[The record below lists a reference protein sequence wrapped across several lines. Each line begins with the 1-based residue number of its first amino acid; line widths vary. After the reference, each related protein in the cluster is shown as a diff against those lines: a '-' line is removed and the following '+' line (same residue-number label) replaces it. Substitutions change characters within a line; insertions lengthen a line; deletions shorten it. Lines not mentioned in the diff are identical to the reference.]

1 MTLFERSP
9 GVSELSRLSANV
21 PSAAAVWTSPR
32 TQVWMWTSLTAAS
45 VAGPWLRPFVVTL
58 RWSRITEIL
67 WGQHQ
72 HLLATTGLS
81 PPWTSPRSKVC
92 AITWITQLYKSRETT
107 AFSQQ
112 PLLLNACVSSE
123 WQWRWDRV
131 APQGP
136 VPCWAPQLE
145 VEPDPQHRRR
155 PEEHGQHL
163 LPELS
168 SAVSHLH
175 GSVHQLH
182 ADTGALQNLW
192 VFAPRCYFSHAV
204 ILKK

>member
-1 MTLFERSP
+1 MKDLQGSLTWVCSAPTSLQQQQYGHRHGHRFECGHRWQTLQWLGHGSDHSWWLGGGP
-9 GVSELSRLSANV
+9 GSQRFCEASTSSCRPQRDYLLRGPAPGARYV
-21 PSAAAVWTSPR
+21 PSHE
-32 TQVWMWTSLTAAS
+32 L
-45 VAGPWLRPFVVTL
+45 
-58 RWSRITEIL
+58 
-67 WGQHQ
+67 
-72 HLLATTGLS
+72 
-81 PPWTSPRSKVC
+81 
-92 AITWITQLYKSRETT
+92 TQLYKSRKTT

-123 WQWRWDRV
+123 WQWRWDWV
-131 APQGP
+131 APEGP

-145 VEPDPQHRRR
+145 VEPDPQHRCR

-182 ADTGALQNLW
+182 VDTGALQNLW

-204 ILKK
+204 I

>member
-9 GVSELSRLSANV
+9 GVSDLSRLSPNV

-45 VAGPWLRPFVVTL
+45 VAGPWPRPFVVTW

-72 HLLATTGLS
+72 QLPATTGLS
-81 PPWTSPRSKVC
+81 PPWTSPRSKVH
-92 AITWITQLYKSRETT
+92 AITWITQLHMSRKTT

-123 WQWRWDRV
+123 WQWRWDWV
-131 APQGP
+131 APQGL

-204 ILKK
+204 I